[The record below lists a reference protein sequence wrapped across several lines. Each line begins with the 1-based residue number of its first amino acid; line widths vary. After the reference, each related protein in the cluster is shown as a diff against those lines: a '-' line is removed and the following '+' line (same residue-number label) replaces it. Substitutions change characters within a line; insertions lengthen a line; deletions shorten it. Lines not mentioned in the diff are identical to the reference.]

1 MIKTIIILAF
11 SLSLTSG
18 SEMKKAP
25 SADLSVF
32 GPQLVTYQNAE
43 EPVELQRLRQQ
54 LAVHKSK
61 GNKLGMAEIYHR
73 MGIWHKRTGQ
83 YQVAQQRFYQALVL
97 LENLRHEEAIAFT
110 CLQIG
115 TTYSYQEKYSEALHY
130 LFRSKNIARKRRLTQ
145 LSRDLNQH
153 IAFAYNSMGKYQEA
167 HKYRQQID

>member
-18 SEMKKAP
+18 SDIKEA
-25 SADLSVF
+25 SSSDLSLL

-43 EPVELQRLRQQ
+43 EPVELQKLRQQ
-54 LAVHKSK
+54 LAVHKAK

-73 MGIWHKRTGQ
+73 MGIWHKRIGQ

-97 LENLRHEEAIAFT
+97 LENMRHEEAIAFT

-115 TTYSYQEKYSEALHY
+115 TTYTYQERYNEALHY
-130 LFRSKNIARKRRLTQ
+130 LFRSKNIARKRSLTRLG
-145 LSRDLNQH
+145 RDLNQH
-153 IAFAYNSMGKYQEA
+153 IAFTYNSMGKYQEA
-167 HKYRQQID
+167 HKYRQLID